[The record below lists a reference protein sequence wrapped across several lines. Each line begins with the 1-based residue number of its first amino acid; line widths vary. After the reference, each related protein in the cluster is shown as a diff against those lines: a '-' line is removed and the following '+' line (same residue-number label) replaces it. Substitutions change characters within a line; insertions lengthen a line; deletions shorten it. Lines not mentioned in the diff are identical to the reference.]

1 MEELKRLS
9 WGEEDLAKHRKGDE
23 AMAKLARR
31 LLRGNYYEFQ
41 MDRRTAEGGGW
52 NLGVEFMVG
61 ARTGCPPVCAS
72 DNPPGGQPVGA
83 PDRQVLNRTRHER
96 ARRCPQ

>member
-52 NLGVEFMVG
+52 N
-61 ARTGCPPVCAS
+61 
-72 DNPPGGQPVGA
+72 
-83 PDRQVLNRTRHER
+83 
-96 ARRCPQ
+96 